1 MWLHKAMQ
9 ALAAMA
15 DPIRREIVETLLVA
29 PEDAGSIAARFD
41 VSRPAVSRHLRVL
54 REAGL
59 VSVQRD
65 AQRRIYHI
73 EPSPLQEV
81 DDWIARYRGF
91 WTEKLDALDAHLE
104 ENPS

>member
-1 MWLHKAMQ
+1 MQ
-9 ALAAMA
+9 ALAALA
-15 DPIRREIVETLLVA
+15 DPIRREIVETLLVT

-59 VSVQRD
+59 VSVEHD

-81 DDWIARYRGF
+81 DDWIARYRDF
-91 WTEKLDALDAHLE
+91 WTEKLDALDSHLE